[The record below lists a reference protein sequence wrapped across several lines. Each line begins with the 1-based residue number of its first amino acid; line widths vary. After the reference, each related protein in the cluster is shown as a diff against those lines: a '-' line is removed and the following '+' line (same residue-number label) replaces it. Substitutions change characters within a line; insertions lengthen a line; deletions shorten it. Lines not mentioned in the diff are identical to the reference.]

1 MGLINHIGRFFMLMG
16 QVFRRPEKMKVYVQ
30 QFWKEVDNIGINSL
44 GIVAIVSTF
53 MGAVTT
59 IQTAYNMESPWIP
72 DYAVGLAVRD
82 SIILEFAPTII
93 SIILAGKIGSNVA
106 SEIGTM
112 RVYEQIDALEIMGVN
127 ASSFLILPKIM
138 AALILIPLLVILAM
152 FLGIG
157 GGWLFGVLSGVVT
170 SSKYIYGI
178 TYWFIPF
185 YVTYAIIKT
194 FVFAFIITAVPSYF
208 GYYTSG
214 GAVEVGRSST
224 QAVVYST
231 IIILLTNLIITQMLL
246 A

>member
-16 QVFRRPEKMKVYVQ
+16 RVFSKPEKTKVYAQ

-44 GIVAIVSTF
+44 GIVAIVATF
-53 MGAVTT
+53 MGAVIT

-72 DYAVGLAVRD
+72 AYAVGLAVRD
-82 SIILEFAPTII
+82 SMILEFAPTII
-93 SIILAGKIGSNVA
+93 CIILAGKVGSNVA

-127 ASSFLILPKIM
+127 SSCFLILPKIM
-138 AALILIPLLVILAM
+138 AAITIIPLLVILAM

-157 GGWLFGVLSGVVT
+157 GGWVFGVLSGVIT
-170 SSKYIYGI
+170 SSKFIYGI

-185 YVTYAIIKT
+185 YVTYAIAKT
-194 FVFAFIITAVPSYF
+194 FVFAFIIIAVPSYF
-208 GYYTSG
+208 GYYTTG

-224 QAVVYST
+224 HAVVYST
-231 IIILLTNLIITQMLL
+231 IIILLTNLIITQMML